1 MKAWDQADEL
11 GRRNVLFAIG
21 IDPHK
26 IPAYMR
32 MLWHELPPQIRTVL
46 EPAFNST
53 EAMLAELFD
62 C

>member
-11 GRRNVLFAIG
+11 GRRNVLFAVG

-26 IPAYMR
+26 VPAYMR
-32 MLWHELPPQIRTVL
+32 MNWAELPPQIRAEI

-53 EAMLAELFD
+53 EELLAELFD
-62 C
+62 I